1 MQHYFSR
8 EEYDR
13 RTRRAQELMQRDG
26 LDALLVT
33 GDFNAAMN
41 YFYLSGHLP
50 RDYQSNF
57 SRPHLMILTQDGRA
71 ALVVYGVNEENA
83 REMSWVT
90 DVRRYAPPI
99 SAGVLRETLEDV
111 GLSRAVIGAE
121 LGVDQRLWLP
131 YLVFRELETGLPQ
144 ARFVDAATTLWDL
157 RMIKSAEEIDYIRR
171 ADEINGRALRRMFGA
186 IGEGDTELDVMTR
199 TAAYLVEEG
208 ANRPPHTQ
216 ILVVS
221 EAKARAKGHRAR
233 MLGPSTDTLS
243 RGDTLFVDA
252 GAIYNGYWGEF
263 NRMGVVGEPTDRQR
277 DNHRKIREIV
287 RRSIDEAIKPGVTY
301 RQVIEHMVRLYDEL
315 GLDKSQYSNYTGPP
329 FMHLCHGIGLNGSEP
344 PFVRMD
350 SDDIL
355 QPGMVMSVEAYLR
368 DDGVTYGSEEDIAV
382 TDDGNE
388 ILSEVDE
395 GLYVIGTTARAS

>member
-13 RTRRAQELMQRDG
+13 RVQRARELMKRDG
-26 LDALLVT
+26 LDALFVT
-33 GDFNAAMN
+33 GDFSAAMN
-41 YFYLSGHLP
+41 YFYLSGHMP

-57 SRPHLMILTQDGRA
+57 SRPHIMILTEDGRA

-83 REMSWVT
+83 REYSWVT

-99 SAGVLRETLEDV
+99 GAEVLQETLHDL

-131 YLVFRELETGLPQ
+131 YLVFRQLETALPE
-144 ARFVDAATTLWDL
+144 ARFVDAASTLWDL
-157 RMIKSAEEIDYIRR
+157 RMIKSAEEIAYIRR
-171 ADEINGRALRRMFGA
+171 ADEINGRALDRMFAA
-186 IGEGDTELDVMTR
+186 IHEGDTEMDVMTR
-199 TAAYLVEEG
+199 TAAFLVEEG

-233 MLGPSTDTLS
+233 MLGPSSDVLR

-263 NRMGVVGEPTDRQR
+263 NRMGVVGQPAGRQS

-301 RQVIEHMVRLYDEL
+301 RRVIEHMVGLYDQL
-315 GLDKSQYSNYTGPP
+315 GLDSSQYANYTGPP

-344 PFVRMD
+344 PFVRLD
-350 SDDIL
+350 SDEVL

-368 DDGVTYGSEEDIAV
+368 DDGVTYGSEEDIAI
-382 TDDGNE
+382 TETGNE
-388 ILSEVDE
+388 ILSEVDR
-395 GLYVIGTTARAS
+395 GLYVIGTTEQVD